1 MKDIY
6 QQINKW
12 CIESKSTCFCY
23 RCCFLMK
30 ISAVFGFSMYDCWY
44 WLRWYLDKYVLQ
56 NITLRIHRIACII
69 CLILL
74 KIHIK
79 LVVIPRKIL
88 NLNFII
94 KVKFKHFW
102 FWKHLTNLAGKLGIS
117 ETQIYLWRL
126 PLEKFLLHH
135 QAELFNIQKFHLV
148 DTFSL

>member
-12 CIESKSTCFCY
+12 CIQSKSTCFCY

-30 ISAVFGFSMYDCWY
+30 ISAVFGFSMYDCRY
-44 WLRWYLDKYVLQ
+44 WLRWYLDKYVLH
-56 NITLRIHRIACII
+56 NITLRIHRNS
-69 CLILL
+69 LHNLPNFVENL
-74 KIHIK
+74 HIK

-88 NLNFII
+88 YLNFIM

-117 ETQIYLWRL
+117 DTQIYLWRL

-135 QAELFNIQKFHLV
+135 QAELFNIQKFQLGWYI
-148 DTFSL
+148 